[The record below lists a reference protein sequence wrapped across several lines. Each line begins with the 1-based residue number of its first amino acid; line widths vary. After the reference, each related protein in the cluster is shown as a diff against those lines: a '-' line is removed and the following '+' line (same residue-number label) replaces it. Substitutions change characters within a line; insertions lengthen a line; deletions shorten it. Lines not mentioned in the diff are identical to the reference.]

1 MRLGGRILMIIGIIV
16 TVISALFCIIGL
28 STKGWL
34 DGGGLFCNGC
44 YKPPAA
50 LSVISFI
57 LLIVTIIALVLQM
70 FEILTGALQLVPI
83 TLLFVATIFLLGTFA
98 SAAQWALN
106 YSFVSATPR
115 ARNYSFDLMVVA
127 HFCSYIALAI
137 IAYWL
142 GQSSAG
148 SN

>member
-83 TLLFVATIFLLGTFA
+83 TLLFVATIFLLGTF
-98 SAAQWALN
+98 
-106 YSFVSATPR
+106 VSATQR
-115 ARNYSFDLMVVA
+115 VLSYSFDLMVVA